1 MVTVLMLMAALPL
14 ALAVGVW
21 LAQVLLGRRWA
32 AAAAPDD
39 ADPRPRLAVLIPAHD
54 EAGGIA
60 ATLATLTPQLRPGDR
75 LLVVADHCNDATA
88 DVARTGGAEVTVRQ
102 GAAERGK
109 GHALAFGAAHLAAG
123 AAPEVL
129 VVVDADCRLEAGS
142 LTALA
147 RAAAAQGGPVQAL
160 YLMHQPPGR
169 DGLGARVATF
179 AWRVKNGLRP
189 SGWQRLGWPC
199 QLTGSGMAWPFALV
213 PPAQLASASVVEDMQ
228 LGLQLAAAGHAPQ
241 WCAEARVHS
250 EFPSDPAAVQT
261 QRTRWEHGHLGL
273 LQHTALPLLGR
284 ALGRRDAALAALALD
299 LAVPPLALLVV
310 LTGALAALALV
321 LWGLDWVDAVAP
333 LALGGL
339 LGLLA
344 LGVLRAW
351 WLCGRDLLR
360 ATELLR
366 APLVLLAKLPLY
378 LRYLTR
384 RQTRWV
390 RTKRDR

>member
-1 MVTVLMLMAALPL
+1 MVTPLLLLAAAPL
-14 ALAVGVW
+14 ALAVLVW

-32 AAAAPDD
+32 AAAQPDD
-39 ADPRPRLAVLIPAHD
+39 DAPRPRLAVLIPAHD

-60 ATLATLTPQLRPGDR
+60 ATLATLTPQLHPGDR
-75 LLVVADHCNDATA
+75 LLVVADHCSDATA
-88 DVARTGGAEVTVRQ
+88 EVARAHGAEVTVRQ

-109 GHALAFGAAHLAAG
+109 GHALAWGADHLLG
-123 AAPEVL
+123 DAPEVL
-129 VVVDADCRLEAGS
+129 VIVDADCRLEPGS

-147 RAAAAQGGPVQAL
+147 RAAAAHGGPVQAL

-169 DGLGARVATF
+169 EGIGARVATF

-213 PPAQLASASVVEDMQ
+213 APAQLASGSVVEDMQ
-228 LGLQLAAAGHAPQ
+228 LGLQLAAQGHAPR
-241 WCAEARVHS
+241 WCPEARVHS
-250 EFPSDPAAVQT
+250 EFPLDPAAVQT

-273 LQHTALPLLGR
+273 VQRTVLPLLGR
-284 ALGRRDAALAALALD
+284 AIRQRDAGLAALALD
-299 LAVPPLALLVV
+299 LAVPPLALLVL
-310 LTGALAALALV
+310 LTGALAALALG
-321 LWGLDWVDAVAP
+321 LWALDWVSELAP

-339 LGLLA
+339 LALLA

-360 ATELLR
+360 APDLLR
-366 APLVLLAKLPLY
+366 MPLYVLSKLPLY
-378 LRYLTR
+378 WRYLTR